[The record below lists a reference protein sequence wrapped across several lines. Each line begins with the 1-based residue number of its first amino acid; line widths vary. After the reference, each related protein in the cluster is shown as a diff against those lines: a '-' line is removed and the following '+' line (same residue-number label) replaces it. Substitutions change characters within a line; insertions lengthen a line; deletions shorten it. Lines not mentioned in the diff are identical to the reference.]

1 MSSTVSVKVEFS
13 RPMTGAE
20 IIDMVKKAIGNERR
34 DRSMPTFFSDQRD
47 KHEQAFTI
55 GRTSSKSHEHLLV
68 IPPRGR
74 GFFGYVDYFRINQR
88 YLGVEVLS
96 QPAAKAEVEAFAET
110 LRNSMMA
117 RR

>member
-20 IIDMVKKAIGNERR
+20 IIEMVKKAIGNEQRN
-34 DRSMPTFFSDQRD
+34 RSMPTFFSNQRD

-55 GRTSSKSHEHLLV
+55 GRTSSKPHEHLLV

-74 GFFGYVDYFRINQR
+74 GFFGYVDYFRINQS
-88 YLGVEVLS
+88 YKGVEVLS
-96 QPAAKAEVEAFAET
+96 QPAAKAEVEAFAEK
-110 LRNSMMA
+110 LREHSIV